1 MNEAIRTEGLVKTF
15 GQGRARV
22 RALDGLDLSVPA
34 GEAHGLLGAA
44 GAGKTTAFRALL
56 GLVRADSGT
65 ARLLDGDPW
74 RDAVRLHRRLAF
86 APAAVRFWP
95 GLSGGEIIDLL
106 GRLRGGRADG
116 RRRDELVAR
125 LDLDPRRKARTY
137 SAGERQKLTVIS
149 ALASDAELLML
160 DRPAADMDP
169 PARAVVRA
177 CLAEE
182 RRDGRTLLL
191 SGESLGELAEV
202 CDRISVVRSG
212 RTVESGPPD
221 GLRHASP
228 EDLLLSQDAVL
239 ENRRAAAP

>member
-1 MNEAIRTEGLVKTF
+1 MNEAIRAERLVKTF
-15 GQGRARV
+15 GPA

-44 GAGKTTAFRALL
+44 GAGKTTVFRALL

-65 ARLLDGDPW
+65 ARLLGGDPW

-106 GRLRGGRADG
+106 GRLRGGRADA

-125 LDLDPRRKARTY
+125 LNLNPRRKARAYT
-137 SAGERQKLTVIS
+137 AGERQKLTVTA

-160 DRPAADMDP
+160 DEPASDMDP
-169 PARAVVRA
+169 PARAAFRA

-182 RRDGRTLLL
+182 RRSGRTILL
-191 SGESLGELAEV
+191 SGVDLGELADV

-212 RTVESGPPD
+212 RTVESGPPA

-228 EDLLLSQDAVL
+228 EDLLLARDAAL
-239 ENRRAAAP
+239 EGRGAAS